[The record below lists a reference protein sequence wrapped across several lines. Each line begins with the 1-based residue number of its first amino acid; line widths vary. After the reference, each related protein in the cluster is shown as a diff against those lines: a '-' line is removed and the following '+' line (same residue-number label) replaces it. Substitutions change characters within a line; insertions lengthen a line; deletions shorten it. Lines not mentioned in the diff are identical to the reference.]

1 MHGWRHTDGGCASH
15 HTVVCIAWRKPP
27 HKYANI
33 FGGEKSKYAHMATH
47 PSSAAVMNSLGRGG
61 VGHARQNWLS
71 LTIQPLDDWP
81 GVEEWILLWKF
92 YESARVTDL
101 KQGCASLLKK
111 KNCAEIFIL
120 KCFVQK
126 YSYYGVLCTLYTFLE
141 IVPPPLRA
149 RQGPK
154 TTIKVDNT
162 PKCLAHKS
170 G

>member
-1 MHGWRHTDGGCASH
+1 MHGWRHTDGVCASH

-81 GVEEWILLWKF
+81 GVEEWIWLWKF
-92 YESARVTDL
+92 FESAFVRDL
-101 KQGCASLLKK
+101 KSAQISGWCKLREIWAMGSSVSVEIAEKLSKK
-111 KNCAEIFIL
+111 FK
-120 KCFVQK
+120 
-126 YSYYGVLCTLYTFLE
+126 S
-141 IVPPPLRA
+141 
-149 RQGPK
+149 RQRMK
-154 TTIKVDNT
+154 ESESKQRWEQID
-162 PKCLAHKS
+162 
-170 G
+170 